1 MQHSGVVAPCHRRL
15 GTPPNCQV
23 RSAKVHTGI
32 PHRRPGRVCDVD
44 GAVEKVGASRL
55 RLAPVLAA
63 LALFA
68 VSAVYMAPRGFDAL
82 ALIAIQDDPVAI
94 ASRALDER
102 FDSAAANRE
111 IAAALAAQDSDLA
124 QSFAD
129 LAAERNVTIDPQLA
143 AEVSAARAQSASARG
158 QAESFTRGLITGE
171 PTGGAA
177 LAGTALGDL
186 FVFGDLRDLT
196 REGIHAA
203 RGGAVDDLV
212 VGLAA
217 VGVAITAGTYVTL
230 GITMPVRAGLTLIK
244 AAVRTGRLSVKLT
257 ASLGR
262 LLRRAV
268 VGGSESAVAVR
279 AARETVKIERAGGL
293 MRFIGDVGRVES
305 KAGTQAALDGLKL
318 VQSPGEMSR
327 VAKLAEKE
335 GSKTRAILK
344 LLGRDAIALAAATV
358 DLAMWMLGA
367 LISALSFVAALK
379 GMTERITSYVIR
391 HRKAVRRRQA
401 SSSSAR
407 GDFGTMKIAG
417 AVWRLSVRLMRRGAV
432 SRIALAGSS
441 R

>member
-1 MQHSGVVAPCHRRL
+1 
-15 GTPPNCQV
+15 
-23 RSAKVHTGI
+23 
-32 PHRRPGRVCDVD
+32 VD
-44 GAVEKVGASRL
+44 GAVEKAGMSRL

-63 LALFA
+63 LGLFA
-68 VSAVYMAPRGFDAL
+68 ALAAFMTPRGFDAL
-82 ALIAIQDDPVAI
+82 ALFAIQDDPAAI

-111 IAAALAAQDSDLA
+111 IAAALTAKDADLA
-124 QSFAD
+124 QSFVD
-129 LAAERNVTIDPQLA
+129 LAAERHVAIDPQLA
-143 AEVSAARAQSASARG
+143 ADVTAARAQLASVRG
-158 QAESFTRGLITGE
+158 QAASFTRGLITGE
-171 PTGGAA
+171 PSNGAA

-186 FVFGDLRDLT
+186 FVFGDVRDLT
-196 REGIHAA
+196 REGIHAG
-203 RGGAVDDLV
+203 RGEAVDKLV

-217 VGVAITAGTYVTL
+217 AGVAITAGTYLTL
-230 GITMPVRAGLTLIK
+230 GVAAPLRAGLTLIK
-244 AAVRTGRLSVKLT
+244 AAVRTGRLSVELA

-268 VGGSESAVAVR
+268 AGGAEPLAAVR
-279 AARETVKIERAGGL
+279 ATRELVKVERAGGL

-305 KAGTQAALDGLKL
+305 KAGTQAALDGLKIAE
-318 VQSPGEMSR
+318 SPAEMSR
-327 VAKLAEKE
+327 LAKLAEKE

-344 LLGRDAIALAAATV
+344 LLGRDAIALAAATI

-367 LISALSFVAALK
+367 LTGVLSFVAALK
-379 GMTERITSYVIR
+379 GATERVTSYILR

-401 SSSSAR
+401 SSGSAR

-417 AVWRLSVRLMRRGAV
+417 AVWRITARLMRYGAV